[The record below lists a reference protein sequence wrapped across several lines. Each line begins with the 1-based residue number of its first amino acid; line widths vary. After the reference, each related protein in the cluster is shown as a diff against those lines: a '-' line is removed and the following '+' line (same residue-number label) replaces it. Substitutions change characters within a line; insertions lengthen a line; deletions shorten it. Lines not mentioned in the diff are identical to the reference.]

1 LTQEYEKIN
10 LFMMDG
16 IEFKFTYHPRG
27 DSHVLPAYDAAQ
39 ALYGI
44 ARSLSITTHY
54 ALNGRV
60 IHQAPSLKNAKV
72 LVTPPR
78 AGSFEFIVPIVDLV
92 TSREVVGG
100 TVSTVMGGLIL
111 ALTKLIYRRATGQPE
126 QNTSDEVARLQ
137 REKHGDIDAL
147 TEIINQDIQRIHR
160 PFLGANVTHLNIYGG
175 ENHIGVFDQKTCD
188 YAKTK
193 VLGDK
198 PEEFVGNVASFNAN
212 TFNGGLWLKEEG
224 RVIAFSKDRSSIV
237 KDEER
242 ALLAW
247 SLSEYAHG
255 RSGVLRIRGISLRS
269 KQGQLKR
276 IFVISVEKA

>member
-1 LTQEYEKIN
+1 MY
-10 LFMMDG
+10 G

-60 IHQAPSLKNAKV
+60 IHQAPSLKNARV

-92 TSREVVGG
+92 TSREVVQQVTAGVIVG
-100 TVSTVMGGLIL
+100 AGGLAGKLIYD
-111 ALTKLIYRRATGQPE
+111 LTKLIYRRATGQPE
-126 QNTSDEVARLQ
+126 KNTSDEVARLQ

-147 TEIINQDIQRIHR
+147 TEIINQDIQRIPR
-160 PFLGANVTHLNIYGG
+160 PFLGANVTYLNIYGG
-175 ENHIGVFDQKTCD
+175 ENHIGGFDQKTYD

-269 KQGQLKR
+269 KQDQLKR
-276 IFVISVEKA
+276 IFVVSVEKL

>member
-1 LTQEYEKIN
+1 
-10 LFMMDG
+10 MSG

-27 DSHVLPAYDAAQ
+27 GAHALSAYDAAQ

-54 ALNGRV
+54 AVNGRV
-60 IHQAPSLKNAKV
+60 IKQATSLTNAKV

-92 TSREVVGG
+92 TSREVVQG
-100 TVSTVMGGLIL
+100 TISTVAGGLIL
-111 ALTKLIYRRATGQPE
+111 GLAGLIYRRATGQPE
-126 QNTSDEVARLQ
+126 QKLGEDVAKLQ
-137 REKHGDIDAL
+137 RERHGDIDAL
-147 TEIINQDIQRIHR
+147 TETIDQDIQRIHR
-160 PFLGANVTHLNIYGG
+160 PFLGAGVTHLNIYGG
-175 ENHIGVFDQKTCD
+175 ENHICIFDQKTYD

-193 VLGDK
+193 ILGDK
-198 PEEFVGNVASFNAN
+198 PEEFVGNIASFNAN
-212 TFNGGLWLKEEG
+212 TFNGGVWLKEEG
-224 RVIAFSKDRSSIV
+224 RVIAFKKDRSTSI

-255 RSGVLRIRGISLRS
+255 RSGMLRIEGIALRS
-269 KQGQLKR
+269 KQRQLKR
-276 IFVISVEKA
+276 IFVMSVTKA